1 MHSSSPPILPPRF
14 FLFCLSFFNFNFIS
28 TFRVVTKGLPLHVT
42 SFSYLQ
48 LLFPFPVEESPRSTM
63 MVCACYWYGQIYAW
77 MHWYFAILDFD
88 TPSQFLFLWDGGVD
102 DDNQELSRSQMT
114 FASHLLCS
122 FLVVV
127 VILPSS
133 QTCRGSPS
141 SRTCTISP
149 FSQMSHLAAVCVW
162 LLQCFVGELRMCFK
176 DLELWKLSAKRF
188 RSSGR
193 DAASPSLFFLATLAR
208 PSGGETTRP

>member
-114 FASHLLCS
+114 FAPHLLC
-122 FLVVV
+122 FFFVFVCCCF
-127 VILPSS
+127 SS
-133 QTCRGSPS
+133 LIPNLLRFPLLAHMHTFTLFPNELFGGGGLRLTFFFNALWESSNVFQRSP
-141 SRTCTISP
+141 
-149 FSQMSHLAAVCVW
+149 AVKIVC
-162 LLQCFVGELRMCFK
+162 
-176 DLELWKLSAKRF
+176 
-188 RSSGR
+188 
-193 DAASPSLFFLATLAR
+193 
-208 PSGGETTRP
+208 